1 LAISKSDV
9 ESEITM
15 LRLKTLQCL
24 LDQLPEHGSRPALG
38 FRGDYG
44 ARWWTYNDL
53 YRNSC
58 RAALSFQQ
66 RGLNAGDRVILWSR
80 NCPEWVAHFLGAVLR
95 GLVTVAVHPDTP
107 AQDVADIAASTNA
120 RFLLYGSE
128 VEHRTIG
135 LAKQSLFVLDLVPD
149 AHISKLRVSIRSA
162 DPALIL
168 FTSATSAKARGVMLS
183 HVNIVCQIVVFS
195 RWRTLL
201 KLAPVRLLALSPLSH
216 VQGLMLGAC
225 IPLSLGI
232 TVLFTA
238 SVAPAHVI
246 RLIRTHR
253 IGILSTVPRVLEL
266 LEYELRRGDEN
277 PSAHRLRTALGIRF
291 FLILV
296 GGATLHR
303 DRELFWRKS
312 LCLLVQ
318 GYGSTETSALATLNS
333 PLTGAVGS
341 IGRPL
346 HGNTVHLAED
356 GEILV
361 RGPHIASEYVANDG
375 TRKLS
380 QNDYLHTG
388 DLGARDHH
396 GRIYFTGR
404 KDSRI
409 VTAEGYNVQPEKLE
423 SVLVACSGVH
433 GAVVVSRETRGLEE
447 LHAVLLL
454 KPSADSATIIREANR
469 RLSSHEKIGSWS
481 VWPEEDFPRGT
492 LGKIRRDVVASRLTE
507 TTEAQAL
514 GEETP
519 GSIEECLANPQRTRR
534 IRKLARYLAST
545 VPSISQEAIR
555 KLIQDWGLDSI
566 DAVRLWSELNGGAPA
581 RVPHGTDGDFSS
593 RAISGTEFEAPVAPG
608 WQWWPALNWLR
619 IAVRTL
625 ALTPIMPFVARVHVT
640 GTQHLDE
647 LRPPFVLALDPEDRE
662 HAFDYLI
669 VYRALPKSLS
679 RKLLFVVGGRSPGLF
694 DAYLSPS
701 RAESW
706 IYRRFVQF
714 LFYVGLPLLFPYS
727 LFPHQTLSTTLRGL
741 NRTFAWMDR
750 GYNPLLPWGAGTALI
765 AIETQ
770 ATVLPIRLAGNKQLN
785 HRRGVTSP
793 MVSVSFGKPV
803 KPAANA
809 SPEHLARLV
818 FTKLR
823 ETPLSNAPHSTG

>member
-1 LAISKSDV
+1 
-9 ESEITM
+9 M
-15 LRLKTLQCL
+15 PRLKTLQCL
-24 LDQLPEHGSRPALG
+24 LDQLLEHGSRPALG
-38 FRGDYG
+38 LRGDYG
-44 ARWWTYNDL
+44 ARWWTYDDL

-58 RAALSFQQ
+58 RAALSFEQ

-95 GLVTVAVHPDTP
+95 GLVTVAVHPDTSP
-107 AQDVADIAASTNA
+107 QDLADIAARTDA
-120 RFLLYGSE
+120 RFLVYGSE

-149 AHISKLRVSIRSA
+149 AHVSKLRVSIESA
-162 DPALIL
+162 DPAVIL
-168 FTSATSAKARGVMLS
+168 FTSGTSAKARAVMLS
-183 HVNIVCQIVVFS
+183 HENIICQIVTFF
-195 RWRTLL
+195 RWRMPV
-201 KLAPVRLLALSPLSH
+201 KFVPVRLLALSPLSH

-225 IPLSLGI
+225 IPLSLGM

-238 SVAPAHVI
+238 SVAPAHLSSV
-246 RLIRTHR
+246 IRTHR

-266 LEYELRRGDEN
+266 LEYELRRRDGN
-277 PSAHRLRTALGIRF
+277 PSVHRLRTALGVRF

-296 GGATLHR
+296 GGATLHK
-303 DRELFWRKS
+303 DRELFWRRS
-312 LCLLVQ
+312 LCLVVQ
-318 GYGSTETSALATLNS
+318 GYGSTETSAFVTLNS

-346 HGNTVHLAED
+346 HGDSVQLAED

-361 RGPHIASEYVANDG
+361 RGPHIASEYVANDV

-380 QNDYLHTG
+380 ENDYLHTG
-388 DLGARDHH
+388 DLGARDHQ

-409 VTAEGYNVQPEKLE
+409 VTAEGHNVQPEKLE
-423 SVLVACSGVH
+423 SVLVTCSGVR
-433 GAVVVSRETRGLEE
+433 GAIVVPRETRGLEE

-454 KPSADSATIIREANR
+454 KPAADSAAIIREANR
-469 RLSSHEKIGSWS
+469 RLTTHERIGSWS
-481 VWPEEDFPRGT
+481 VWPDEDFPRGT
-492 LGKIRRDVVASRLTE
+492 LGKIRRDVVTSRLME
-507 TTEAQAL
+507 MTEAQAL

-519 GSIEECLANPQRTRR
+519 RSIEECLADPHHTRR

-545 VPSISQEAIR
+545 VPSISEEAIH
-555 KLIQDWGLDSI
+555 KSIQDWGLDSI
-566 DAVRLWSELNGGAPA
+566 DAVRLWSELKWGA
-581 RVPHGTDGDFSS
+581 HGRMPDGTYGDFAT
-593 RAISGTEFEAPVAPG
+593 RATPGTEAEPPLAPG
-608 WQWWPALNWLR
+608 WQWWPGVNWLR
-619 IAVRTL
+619 IAVRTM
-625 ALTPIMPFVARVHVT
+625 ALTPVMPFIARVRVT
-640 GTQHLDE
+640 GTQHLNQ

-669 VYRALPKSLS
+669 AYRALPQSLS
-679 RKLLFVVGGRSPGLF
+679 RKLLFVLGGRSPGLF

-701 RAESW
+701 GAEGW
-706 IYRRFVQF
+706 MYRRFIQF

-727 LFPHQTLSTTLRGL
+727 LFPHKTLSTTMRGL
-741 NRTFAWMDR
+741 NRTFAWIDR

-765 AIETQ
+765 AVETQ

-793 MVSVSFGKPV
+793 LVSVSFGIPV
-803 KPAANA
+803 KPGANT
-809 SPEHLARLV
+809 SPEHLARVV

-823 ETPLSNAPHSTG
+823 ETPLANSPHSAE